1 MDVLFC
7 FVMAAWLFM
16 SAKTGTEHGS
26 SDKFLYGLSVV
37 MIIMAVY
44 NLVL

>member
-7 FVMAAWLFM
+7 FVMAAWLFVA
-16 SAKTGTEHGS
+16 AKTGTEHRL

-37 MIIMAVY
+37 MIIMAFY